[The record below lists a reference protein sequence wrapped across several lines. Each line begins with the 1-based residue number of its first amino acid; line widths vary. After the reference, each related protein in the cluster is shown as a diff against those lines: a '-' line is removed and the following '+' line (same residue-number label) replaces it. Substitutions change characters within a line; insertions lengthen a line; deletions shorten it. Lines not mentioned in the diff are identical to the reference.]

1 MPPSYTATK
10 PIPISGS
17 GSASASVGSRSVGS
31 RTVSLN
37 NGGYFTRKHVNTRP
51 EWVKSYN
58 LYSRLLGK
66 EEANATFSGIKNW
79 ISAEKLA
86 GRSGNTTGKTRKTR
100 KTISRKTRK
109 NRRNLKRK

>member
-1 MPPSYTATK
+1 MPTSYTATK

-17 GSASASVGSRSVGS
+17 GSASVGSRSVGS
-31 RTVSLN
+31 RTISSN
-37 NGGYFTRKHVNTRP
+37 NEGYFTRKHVNTRP

-66 EEANATFSGIKNW
+66 NEANATFSGIKNW

-86 GRSGNTTGKTRKTR
+86 GRSGNTTGATRKTR
-100 KTISRKTRK
+100 KSIKRKMRK
-109 NRRNLKRK
+109 GTRNLKRV

>member
-1 MPPSYTATK
+1 MPTSYTATK
-10 PIPISGS
+10 PIPISAS
-17 GSASASVGSRSVGS
+17 GSASVGSRSVGS
-31 RTVSLN
+31 RSVSSN
-37 NGGYFTRKHVNTRP
+37 NEGYFTRKHVNTRP

-86 GRSGNTTGKTRKTR
+86 GRSGNTTGKTRKT
-100 KTISRKTRK
+100 ISRKLRK
-109 NRRNLKRK
+109 VRKTRRNLKRK